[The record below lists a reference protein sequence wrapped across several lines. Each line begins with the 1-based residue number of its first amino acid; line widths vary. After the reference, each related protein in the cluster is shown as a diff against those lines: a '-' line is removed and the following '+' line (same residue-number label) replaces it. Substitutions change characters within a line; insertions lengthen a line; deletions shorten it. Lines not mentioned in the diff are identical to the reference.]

1 MSELRV
7 VGRTSDGERVELVD
21 ADGNSFTVKIDESLR
36 NVLAERKLTA
46 VAEEST
52 AFPIK
57 EIQARLR
64 AGESFAEVARISGL
78 PINKI
83 ERYASPIMQERAWI
97 IEQAEKSSPKGTSLP
112 LRELVIQRLAP
123 RGVNMNQISWNTW
136 RLDNGSWHLV
146 LSYPSSDG
154 IREAT
159 WTFDLNK
166 RTFAS
171 QDDGARWICGEEISK
186 APTKQDRMSDHGV
199 LFPTEGDSPQ
209 PPRLV
214 AVRTDPSSDDGPSVT
229 EIPSDAKKDGV
240 TRRISIPSWDDI
252 MFGRSKKKDG
262 EDEPQS

>member
-7 VGRTSDGERVELVD
+7 VGRTNDGERIEL
-21 ADGNSFTVKIDESLR
+21 ADGEGNSFTVKIDDSLK
-36 NVLAERKLTA
+36 NAMTERKLVA
-46 VAEEST
+46 VSEDAPTFS
-52 AFPIK
+52 IK

-78 PINKI
+78 SINKI
-83 ERYASPIMQERAWI
+83 ERYASPIMQERAWV
-97 IEQAEKSSPKGTSLP
+97 IEQAEKSSPKGTTLP
-112 LRELVIQRLAP
+112 LRELVVQRLAP

-154 IREAT
+154 NREAT
-159 WTFDLNK
+159 WHFDLNK
-166 RTFAS
+166 RTFIS
-171 QDDGARWICGEEISK
+171 QDDGAKWICGEEISK
-186 APTKQDRMSDHGV
+186 HPTKQDRMSDHGV
-199 LFPTEGDSPQ
+199 LFPVEGDSPQ

-214 AVRTDPSSDDGPSVT
+214 AVRTDPSPDDAPSVT
-229 EIPSDAKKDGV
+229 DIPTDAKKDGV

-262 EDEPQS
+262 EDES

>member
-7 VGRTSDGERVELVD
+7 VGRSSDGERIELVD
-21 ADGNSFTVKIDESLR
+21 VEGNSFTVKIDDSLR
-36 NVLAERKLTA
+36 SALAERKLTA
-46 VAEEST
+46 VSEDAPTFS
-52 AFPIK
+52 IK

-64 AGESFAEVARISGL
+64 AGESFSDVARISGL
-78 PINKI
+78 PVNKI
-83 ERYASPIMQERAWI
+83 ERYASPIMQERAWV

-112 LRELVIQRLAP
+112 LRELVVQRLAP

-146 LSYPSSDG
+146 LTYPSTDG
-154 IREAT
+154 NREAT

-166 RTFAS
+166 RIFAS
-171 QDDGARWICGEEISK
+171 LDDGARWICGEEISK
-186 APTKQDRMSDHGV
+186 HPTKQDRMSDHGV
-199 LFPTEGDSPQ
+199 LFPAEDDSPQ

-214 AVRTDPSSDDGPSVT
+214 AVRTDPSTDEAPSVT

-262 EDEPQS
+262 EEES

>member
-7 VGRTSDGERVELVD
+7 VGRTSDGERIEL
-21 ADGNSFTVKIDESLR
+21 ADGEGNSFTVRIDDSLKS
-36 NVLAERKLTA
+36 AMTERKLVA
-46 VAEEST
+46 VSEDAPTFS
-52 AFPIK
+52 IK

-78 PINKI
+78 SMNKI
-83 ERYASPIMQERAWI
+83 ERYSSPIMQERAWV

-112 LRELVIQRLAP
+112 LRELVVQRLAP

-154 IREAT
+154 NREAT
-159 WTFDLNK
+159 WSFDLNK
-166 RTFAS
+166 RTFIS
-171 QDDGARWICGEEISK
+171 QDDGAKWICGEEISK
-186 APTKQDRMSDHGV
+186 HPTKQDRMSDHGV
-199 LFPTEGDSPQ
+199 LFPAEGDSPQ

-214 AVRTDPSSDDGPSVT
+214 AVRTDPSSDDAPSGT
-229 EIPSDAKKDGV
+229 DIPTDAKKDGV

-262 EDEPQS
+262 EDES

>member
-7 VGRTSDGERVELVD
+7 VGRTSDGERIEL
-21 ADGNSFTVKIDESLR
+21 ADGEGNSFTVRIDDSLKS
-36 NVLAERKLTA
+36 AMTERKLVA
-46 VAEEST
+46 VSEDAPTFS
-52 AFPIK
+52 IK

-78 PINKI
+78 SMNKI
-83 ERYASPIMQERAWI
+83 ERYSSPIMQERAWV

-112 LRELVIQRLAP
+112 LRELVVQRLAP

-154 IREAT
+154 NREAT
-159 WTFDLNK
+159 WSFDLNK
-166 RTFAS
+166 RTFIS
-171 QDDGARWICGEEISK
+171 QDDGAKWICGEEISK
-186 APTKQDRMSDHGV
+186 HPTKQDRMSDHGV
-199 LFPTEGDSPQ
+199 LFPAEGDSPQ

-214 AVRTDPSSDDGPSVT
+214 AVRTDPSSDDAPSVT
-229 EIPSDAKKDGV
+229 DIPTDAKKDGV
-240 TRRISIPSWDDI
+240 TRRISIPSLDDI

-262 EDEPQS
+262 EDES

>member
-1 MSELRV
+1 MTELKV
-7 VGRTSDGERVELVD
+7 VGRTSDGNEIEL
-21 ADGNSFTVKIDESLR
+21 ADSQGNSFTVKIDETLR
-36 NVLAERKLTA
+36 NALAERKLSA
-46 VAEEST
+46 VSEAAP

-64 AGESFAEVARISGL
+64 AGESFSEVARISGL
-78 PINKI
+78 SVNKI

-112 LRELVIQRLAP
+112 MRELIIQRLAP

-136 RLDNGSWHLV
+136 RLDNGNWHLV

-154 IREAT
+154 VREAT

-166 RTFAS
+166 RTFVS

-186 APTKQDRMSDHGV
+186 PPAKQDRMSDHGV
-199 LFPTEGDSPQ
+199 LFPAEGDSPQ

-214 AVRTDPSSDDGPSVT
+214 AVRTDPSSDDAPSVT
-229 EIPSDAKKDGV
+229 DIPTDAKKDGV

-252 MFGRSKKKDG
+252 MFGRSKKKDE
-262 EDEPQS
+262 EDES

>member
-1 MSELRV
+1 MTELRV
-7 VGRTSDGERVELVD
+7 VGKTSDGDQIEL
-21 ADGNSFTVKIDESLR
+21 ADPQGNSFTLPIDDSLR
-36 NVLAERKLTA
+36 HAISERKLAA
-46 VAEEST
+46 VTEPVS

-78 PINKI
+78 SVNKI

-112 LRELVIQRLAP
+112 MRELIIQRLAP

-154 IREAT
+154 VREAT
-159 WTFDLNK
+159 WNFDLNK
-166 RTFAS
+166 RTFVS
-171 QDDGARWICGEEISK
+171 QDDGARWICGEEI
-186 APTKQDRMSDHGV
+186 PKQQAKPDRMSDHGV
-199 LFPTEGDSPQ
+199 LFPAEGDSPQ

-214 AVRTDPSSDDGPSVT
+214 AVRTDPSSDDSPSVT
-229 EIPSDAKKDGV
+229 DIPTDAKKDGV

-252 MFGRSKKKDG
+252 MFGRSKKKDE
-262 EDEPQS
+262 EDES

>member
-1 MSELRV
+1 
-7 VGRTSDGERVELVD
+7 
-21 ADGNSFTVKIDESLR
+21 
-36 NVLAERKLTA
+36 
-46 VAEEST
+46 
-52 AFPIK
+52 
-57 EIQARLR
+57 
-64 AGESFAEVARISGL
+64 
-78 PINKI
+78 
-83 ERYASPIMQERAWI
+83 MQERAWI
-97 IEQAEKSSPKGTSLP
+97 IEQAEKSSPKGTALP

-136 RLDNGSWHLV
+136 RLDNGHWHLV

-154 IREAT
+154 VREAT

-166 RTFAS
+166 RTFSS

-186 APTKQDRMSDHGV
+186 HPTKQDRMSDHGV

-214 AVRTDPSSDDGPSVT
+214 AVRTDPSSDDAPSVT
-229 EIPSDAKKDGV
+229 EIPTDAKKDGV

-262 EDEPQS
+262 EDES